1 MVIEECLNICRSESG
16 PHMYNKKTGT
26 DIIPKNSGLP
36 SLVKNDEQEEDFG
49 MKIYICENTDC
60 ILNPLE
66 QMTYALNETQVQYG
80 SVVILKNA
88 P

>member
-1 MVIEECLNICRSESG
+1 
-16 PHMYNKKTGT
+16 MYNKKSGT
-26 DIIPKNSGLP
+26 ATTPKNSSSS
-36 SLVKNDEQEEDFG
+36 SLATNDEQQEDFG
-49 MKIYICENTDC
+49 MNIYICENTDC

-80 SVVILKNA
+80 SIVILKNA

>member
-1 MVIEECLNICRSESG
+1 MQDKKSSTATTPKTSG
-16 PHMYNKKTGT
+16 A
-26 DIIPKNSGLP
+26 S
-36 SLVKNDEQEEDFG
+36 SLLKNDELQEDFG
-49 MKIYICENTDC
+49 MNIFICENTDC

>member
-1 MVIEECLNICRSESG
+1 MQD
-16 PHMYNKKTGT
+16 KKSSTST
-26 DIIPKNSGLP
+26 IPKTSGSS
-36 SLVKNDEQEEDFG
+36 SLLKNDEQQEEDFG
-49 MKIYICENTDC
+49 MNIFICENTDC

>member
-1 MVIEECLNICRSESG
+1 M
-16 PHMYNKKTGT
+16 HHKKSATST
-26 DIIPKNSGLP
+26 RIKNATLP
-36 SLVKNDEQEEDFG
+36 SLLKTEDQREEDFG
-49 MKIYICENTDC
+49 MNTYICENTDC

-66 QMTYALNETQVQYG
+66 QMTYALNETQVKYG

>member
-1 MVIEECLNICRSESG
+1 M
-16 PHMYNKKTGT
+16 HNKKSG
-26 DIIPKNSGLP
+26 IGNIPKNSGLP
-36 SLVKNDEQEEDFG
+36 SVLKSDEQQEDFG
-49 MKIYICENTDC
+49 MNMYICENTDC

-80 SVVILKNA
+80 PIVILKNA

>member
-1 MVIEECLNICRSESG
+1 MHRKESAA
-16 PHMYNKKTGT
+16 NTKTKNATSSLLLKT
-26 DIIPKNSGLP
+26 D
-36 SLVKNDEQEEDFG
+36 EQQQEEDFG
-49 MKIYICENTDC
+49 MNIYICENTDC

-66 QMTYALNETQVQYG
+66 QMTYALNETQVEYG

>member
-1 MVIEECLNICRSESG
+1 M
-16 PHMYNKKTGT
+16 HHKKSNTK
-26 DIIPKNSGLP
+26 IKNATSQ
-36 SLVKNDEQEEDFG
+36 SLLKTDEQQQEDFG
-49 MKIYICENTDC
+49 MNIYICENTDC

-66 QMTYALNETQVQYG
+66 QMTYALNETQVEYG

>member
-1 MVIEECLNICRSESG
+1 M
-16 PHMYNKKTGT
+16 HHKKSATNAK
-26 DIIPKNSGLP
+26 IKNSTSP
-36 SLVKNDEQEEDFG
+36 SLLKTEDQQEVDFG
-49 MKIYICENTDC
+49 MNIYICENTDC

-66 QMTYALNETQVQYG
+66 QMTYALNETQVEYG

>member
-1 MVIEECLNICRSESG
+1 
-16 PHMYNKKTGT
+16 MYNKKAAT
-26 DIIPKNSGLP
+26 IIPESSTSP
-36 SLVKNDEQEEDFG
+36 SLVKSDEQQEDFD
-49 MKIYICENTDC
+49 MHIFICENTDC

-66 QMTYALNETQVQYG
+66 QMTYALNETQVKYG

>member
-1 MVIEECLNICRSESG
+1 M
-16 PHMYNKKTGT
+16 HHKKSATNT
-26 DIIPKNSGLP
+26 KIKNATLP
-36 SLVKNDEQEEDFG
+36 SLLKNEDQHEEDFG
-49 MKIYICENTDC
+49 MNIYICENTDW

-66 QMTYALNETQVQYG
+66 QMTYALNETQVEYG

>member
-1 MVIEECLNICRSESG
+1 M
-16 PHMYNKKTGT
+16 HHKKSATNTKTKNATSSQLLKT
-26 DIIPKNSGLP
+26 D
-36 SLVKNDEQEEDFG
+36 EQQEEDFG
-49 MKIYICENTDC
+49 MNIYICENTDC

-66 QMTYALNETQVQYG
+66 QMTYALNETQVEYG